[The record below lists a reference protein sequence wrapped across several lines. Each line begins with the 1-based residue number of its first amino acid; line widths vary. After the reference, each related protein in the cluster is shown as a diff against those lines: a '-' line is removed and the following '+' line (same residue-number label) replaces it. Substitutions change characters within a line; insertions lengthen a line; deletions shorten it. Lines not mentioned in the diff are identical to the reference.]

1 MRLLKENQELEES
14 KHLLS
19 QKIRYSLDRFR
30 FLILKG
36 KKWIKKNYT
45 RWLHTRPRS
54 HLKVNIP
61 ILRAAEDALAEVEA
75 NHKMLERDVKVKI
88 FTRAKSI

>member
-14 KHLLS
+14 KHLLN
-19 QKIRYSLDRFR
+19 QKIRYSLDRFQ

-45 RWLHTRPRS
+45 RWLIQDHMVIQ
-54 HLKVNIP
+54 VNFP
-61 ILRAAEDALAEVEA
+61 LLRAAEDALAEVEA
-75 NHKMLERDVKVKI
+75 NHKMLERDVKVKRVYI
-88 FTRAKSI
+88 Y

>member
-30 FLILKG
+30 FFILKG
-36 KKWIKKNYT
+36 KKMDNKE
-45 RWLHTRPRS
+45 LHQVVDTRPRS

-75 NHKMLERDVKVKI
+75 NHKMLERDVKVKRVYI
-88 FTRAKSI
+88 Y